1 MKKTFFT
8 FISLMLVLLTAL
20 SSSVVF
26 SATADSGEEYVWS
39 EETPFIRYEDSEGIR
54 YIGPVGNETAP
65 LQNTVY
71 KSVSEDADE
80 KEPPKPS
87 RDKAPLVS
95 VGGNTPLPDSVDLSE
110 SKYFPP
116 IGSQG
121 GLGSCATFSTAYY
134 QLLYEMNKQRDVSA
148 TAENTLSPQLLFN
161 LMSSDADTGTIAD
174 FNYDFLKLHGAPTM
188 GYLPY
193 SDQDRLSWHGSA
205 DIWRD
210 ALNSRVAEY
219 YKIDDV
225 GREDT
230 QITSPDDE
238 DLYKIKKVLAQ
249 GNVIVYATCI
259 YSWVAD
265 KIVAH
270 NDAPENTKF
279 LGQEIVKYQ
288 DGFNGGHSMTLVGY
302 NDNIWVDQN
311 GNGKVETPE
320 MGAFKIA
327 NSWGDNYSNG
337 GFCWVA
343 YDALNRVSA
352 VEGGF
357 AGNRGSAL
365 ESFRYIT
372 VKPYG
377 KGSQI
382 YVRFTMNTTDRV
394 QMNVDFSTEHNGVN
408 ETNRFLLG
416 SAYRSDYNRF
426 GFDGTVN
433 ESDATFC
440 YALDNV
446 SPELCSDNFNNY
458 VFYATFED
466 TTADGKPLYIKNVE
480 IVNEHT
486 GKVYKMSE
494 APFSVDGEKKTIMV
508 KDAETD
514 DKAIYYIGY
523 DEPVLNYKIGDE
535 EFRSVKMEYTEEKH
549 GHNYRYLIENVPEDI
564 TLYFTT
570 DDGEIDDNDGKYYTA
585 SSRVNL
591 YRTKGVRAPLT
602 ILGFDYE
609 NGTPDVNKRSYFLP
623 NATGGYEPYDF
634 SYTIVQL
641 ETGKVYEYPY
651 DYRYDKSHAFY
662 YAGEYKISIE
672 VMDQTGDTAL
682 YEEVVDIVDVPFSF
696 DKFTPMTK
704 YGESVFAGENVSFY
718 ARTHCERIISR
729 GNQFS
734 MYDYVIKDSEGKV
747 CYTDSIRSKKYHLGD
762 CVSHVYLD
770 WTPPKK
776 GTYTVTVSSTDGSNH
791 YAERTMEFTV
801 IDKIYGD
808 ANCDGEVNVKDATAI
823 QKSLAGVE
831 QEITFRRDLADC
843 DVNDVLSVKD
853 ATCIRK
859 FLANLSG
866 SAQAGEVIEYIP
878 ETTVPETTVPA
889 TEPVTEPP
897 VPESRKVTFTN
908 SHRWSGMNLY
918 CYYWSDTNKSM
929 TTWPGSVMTNIGTND
944 FGEICYTFDVPEGA
958 TYIIFT
964 NGSSQTVDIPYSGGE
979 AKFYPLTETDSSG
992 HYKVANW

>member
-20 SSSVVF
+20 SASVVF
-26 SATADSGEEYVWS
+26 PATAHSGEEYVWS

-65 LQNTVY
+65 LQNTAVNESDF
-71 KSVSEDADE
+71 KDADAE
-80 KEPPKPS
+80 EGQSPS

-95 VGGNTPLPDSVDLSE
+95 VGRNTILPDSVDLSE

-116 IGSQG
+116 IGNQG

-134 QLLYEMNKQRDVSA
+134 QLSYEMNKQRDVSA

-161 LMSSDADTGTIAD
+161 LMSSDADTGTVAD

-238 DLYKIKKVLAQ
+238 DLYKIKKVLSQ

-270 NDAPENTKF
+270 NDAPENAKF
-279 LGQEIVKYQ
+279 IGQEIVKYQ

-327 NSWGDNYSNG
+327 NSWGDDYSNG

-343 YDALNRVSA
+343 YDALNKVSA

-377 KGSQI
+377 KGSEI
-382 YVRFTMNTTDRV
+382 YVRFTINTTDRV
-394 QMNVDFSTEHNGVN
+394 QMNVDFTAEHNGVEESNKFLAGSSYRN
-408 ETNRFLLG
+408 EGNRL
-416 SAYRSDYNRF
+416 
-426 GFDGTVN
+426 GFDGTEDAV
-433 ESDATFC
+433 DATFC

-446 SPELCSDNFNNY
+446 SPELCGDNFNDY
-458 VFYATFED
+458 VFYATFQD
-466 TTADGKPLYIKNVE
+466 TDADGKALMVKNVE
-480 IVNEHT
+480 IVNELT
-486 GKVYKMSE
+486 GKVYPMAT
-494 APFSVDGEKKTIMV
+494 APFSLDGEKKTITI
-508 KDAETD
+508 KDAETT
-514 DKAIYYIGY
+514 DKTIYYIGY
-523 DEPVLNYKIGDE
+523 DEPVLHYDRGDG
-535 EFRSVKMEYTEEKH
+535 EFTSAKMEYSESRL
-549 GHNYRYLIENVPEDI
+549 GHNYRYVIEDAPEDI
-564 TLYFTT
+564 TLYFT
-570 DDGEIDDNDGKYYTA
+570 DDKGNRDDNGGSFFEAED
-585 SSRVNL
+585 RLNF
-591 YRTKGVRAPLT
+591 YRTENVREPLS
-602 ILGFDYE
+602 IHGFGYE
-609 NGTPDVNKRSYFLP
+609 NGLPDVNKRSYFVP
-623 NATGGYEPYDF
+623 DVTGGYEPYNF
-634 SYTIVQL
+634 SYTIEQL
-641 ETGKVYEYPY
+641 ETGKVNEYPY
-651 DYRYDKSHAFY
+651 DYRFDKSHAFY
-662 YAGEYKISIE
+662 TAGKYRISIE
-672 VMDQTGDTAL
+672 VRDQSGDTDL
-682 YEEVVDIVDVPFSF
+682 YEEVLDIINRPFVF
-696 DKFTPMTK
+696 EELTPSSHH
-704 YGESVFAGENVSFY
+704 GSSLFVGENISIY
-718 ARTHCERIISR
+718 ARTEYERIISR
-729 GNQFS
+729 GNQHS
-734 MYDYVIKDSEGKV
+734 MYEYVIKDSDGNV
-747 CYTDSIRSKKYHLGD
+747 CFADSIRSTKCHLGD
-762 CVSHVYLD
+762 CVSHVYLN
-770 WTPPKK
+770 WITPKK
-776 GTYTVTVSSTDGSNH
+776 GTYTVTVSSTDGTKD
-791 YAERTMEFTV
+791 YAERTTQFTV
-801 IDKIYGD
+801 FDKIYGD

-823 QKSLAGVE
+823 QKSLSGIEFEGV
-831 QEITFRRDLADC
+831 FRRDLADC
-843 DVNDVLSVKD
+843 DTNEVLSIKD

-859 FLANLSG
+859 YLAQLSG
-866 SAQAGEVIEYIP
+866 SAQAGKVIEYIP
-878 ETTVPETTVPA
+878 PVTEPETTSP
-889 TEPVTEPP
+889 TEVTTEPP
-897 VPESRKVTFTN
+897 VPETRKVTFTN
-908 SHRWSGMNLY
+908 SFNWSGTVS
-918 CYYWSDTNKSM
+918 CYYWSDSNKTM
-929 TTWPGSVMTNIGTND
+929 TTWPGKAMTNAGTNT
-944 FGEICYTFDVPEGA
+944 FGETLYTFEVPQGA

-964 NGSSQTVDIPYSGGE
+964 NGSSQTVDISYSGGE
-979 AKFYPLTETDSSG
+979 AKFYPLSETDSSG

>member
-1 MKKTFFT
+1 MKKTFVT
-8 FISLMLVLLTAL
+8 FISLVLVILTAF
-20 SSSVVF
+20 SFSVVF
-26 SATADSGEEYVWS
+26 PAAADSREEYVWS
-39 EETPFIRYEDSEGIR
+39 EETPFIRYEDAQGIR
-54 YIGPVGNETAP
+54 YIGAVGNKTAP
-65 LQNTVY
+65 LQETAAID
-71 KSVSEDADE
+71 S
-80 KEPPKPS
+80 KEILKPS
-87 RDKAPLVS
+87 DDKTPLVS
-95 VGGNTPLPDSVDLSE
+95 VGGNNTLPDSVDLSE
-110 SKYFPP
+110 TKYFPP

-121 GLGSCATFSTAYY
+121 GLGSCATFSTTYY
-134 QLLYEMNKQRDVSA
+134 QLSYEMNKQRDVAA

-161 LMSSDADTGTIAD
+161 LMSSDAVTGTIAD
-174 FNYDFLKLHGAPTM
+174 FNYDFLKIHGAPTM

-210 ALNSRVAEY
+210 ALNSRVKEY
-219 YKIDDV
+219 YKIEDV

-270 NDAPENTKF
+270 KDAPENAKF
-279 LGQEIVKYQ
+279 IGQEIVKYQ

-311 GNGKVETPE
+311 SNGKVETPE

-327 NSWGDNYSNG
+327 NSWGDDYSNG

-343 YDALNRVSA
+343 YDALNKVSA

-357 AGNRGSAL
+357 VGNRGSAL

-377 KGSQI
+377 KGSDI

-416 SAYRSDYNRF
+416 SAYRNDYNHY
-426 GFDGTVN
+426 GFDGTTN

-446 SPELCSDNFNNY
+446 SPELCGENFNNY

-486 GKVYKMSE
+486 GKVYKMSQE
-494 APFSVDGEKKTIMV
+494 PFSVDGEKKTIMV

-523 DEPVLNYKIGDE
+523 DEPVLNYKIGDGD
-535 EFRSVKMEYTEEKH
+535 FTSVKMEYTEDRL
-549 GHNYRYLIENVPEDI
+549 GHNYRYVIEDAAEDV
-564 TLYFTT
+564 TLYFT
-570 DDGEIDDNDGKYYTA
+570 DENGNKDDNNGEYFIA
-585 SSRVNL
+585 SDRLNF
-591 YRTKGVRAPLT
+591 YRTKNAHEALAVT
-602 ILGFDYE
+602 GFEYE
-609 NGTPDVNKRSYFLP
+609 YGMPDINKRSDFAP
-623 NATGGYEPYDF
+623 VVVGGYEPYVF
-634 SYTIVQL
+634 QYTIEHI
-641 ETGKVYEYPY
+641 ETGDTKFY
-651 DYRYDKSHAFY
+651 DFDYKYDKSHYFLKE
-662 YAGEYKISIE
+662 GKYKFTID
-672 VMDQTGDTAL
+672 VRDQTGDIAS
-682 YEEVVDIVDVPFSF
+682 YEEVIDIINRPCV
-696 DKFTPMTK
+696 FTELTAK
-704 YGESVFAGENVSFY
+704 SEYGEACYGGENVNLHAVTDF
-718 ARTHCERIISR
+718 EKIISR
-729 GNQFS
+729 GPQKSLYEF
-734 MYDYVIKDSEGKV
+734 VIKDSSGNV
-747 CYTDSIRSKKYHLGD
+747 CYTETVKSYWYHLTY
-762 CVSHVYLD
+762 CVSKISLD
-770 WTPPKK
+770 WIPEKK
-776 GTYTVTVSSTDGSNH
+776 GTYTVTVSSTDCAND
-791 YAERTMEFTV
+791 YAEKTVEFTV

-808 ANCDGEVNVKDATAI
+808 ANCDGEVNSKDATVI
-823 QKSLAGVE
+823 QKSLAGIE
-831 QEITFRRDLADC
+831 QKITFRGDLADC
-843 DVNDVLSVKD
+843 DANDVLSIKD

-859 FLANLSG
+859 YLASLSG
-866 SAQAGEVIEYIP
+866 SAQAGKVIEYIP
-878 ETTVPETTVPA
+878 PTTEPETTVPA
-889 TEPVTEPP
+889 TEPETEPS
-897 VPESRKVTFTN
+897 VPEVRKVTFTN

-918 CYYWSDTNKSM
+918 CYYWSDENQSM
-929 TTWPGSVMTNIGTND
+929 TTWPGVAMTNIGTND
-944 FGEICYTFDVPEGA
+944 FGEICYNFDVPEGA

-964 NGSSQTVDIPYSGGE
+964 NGSSQTVDIPYPGGE
-979 AKFYPLTETDSSG
+979 MKYYPLTETDSQG
-992 HYKVANW
+992 HFKVNTW